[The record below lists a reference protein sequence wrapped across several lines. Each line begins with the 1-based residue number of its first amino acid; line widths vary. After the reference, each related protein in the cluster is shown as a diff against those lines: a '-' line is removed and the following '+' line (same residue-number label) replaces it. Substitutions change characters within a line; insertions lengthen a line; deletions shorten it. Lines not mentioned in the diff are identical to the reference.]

1 MEMNELDV
9 LSSIYGQEL
18 QILSP
23 SLVKL
28 FVSDDAFVM
37 MDLSG
42 YPESLPKI
50 HVSDSHSR
58 NSEENGRKAVD
69 EVLRGY
75 RKGDAILFD
84 ALEAA
89 RQAMMVIHDHHEEEE
104 EGRGKAEES
113 GGEQMN
119 PKQMERAVSPVHNL
133 QQQPSEIIIWHGE
146 PFTDRKSTFQAHASP
161 VNTMQGVLDV
171 LNLLR
176 EERKF
181 RIATHNVVAYQFR
194 DENKRVDVRDYD
206 DDGESA
212 AGSRLLELLRL
223 IWVAIGSGISV
234 MRQDLYWKSM
244 GLINVEKRRNNLHSL
259 KTSSSVH
266 IHQL

>member
-1 MEMNELDV
+1 MNELDV

-18 QILSP
+18 KQLSP

-50 HVSDSHSR
+50 HVSNPHSR
-58 NSEENGRKAVD
+58 NAEESGRKAVD
-69 EVLRGY
+69 DVLRGY

-89 RQAMMVIHDHHEEEE
+89 RQAMTVIRDHHDEEENE
-104 EGRGKAEES
+104 NEES
-113 GGEQMN
+113 GGERMN
-119 PKQMERAVSPVHNL
+119 SSQMERAVSPIHNNL
-133 QQQPSEIIIWHGE
+133 QPQTSEVGSASRIAIHHHPFTRTPFTKFSFLQIIIWHGE

-176 EERKF
+176 EEIKI
-181 RIATHNVVAYQFR
+181 RIATHNGKWVTQSP
-194 DENKRVDVRDYD
+194 KW
-206 DDGESA
+206 
-212 AGSRLLELLRL
+212 LLCF
-223 IWVAIGSGISV
+223 I
-234 MRQDLYWKSM
+234 
-244 GLINVEKRRNNLHSL
+244 
-259 KTSSSVH
+259 
-266 IHQL
+266 